1 MPSESQI
8 QNCKKIV
15 DEELWCFLQKHDVEK
30 AFDKIKE
37 KITPLVDSIFALQG
51 ETQEVD
57 EFFEKLENSP
67 EMAVC
72 FKYNNNIVQEM
83 KDNIHAYDP
92 NLTYEENFRNGF
104 LFGFDSV
111 LKRSSTKV
119 PWINTGKKPK
129 KS

>member
-15 DEELWCFLQKHDVEK
+15 DEELWCFLEKHDAEK
-30 AFDKIKE
+30 AFDEIKE

-67 EMAVC
+67 EMD
-72 FKYNNNIVQEM
+72 NNNIVQEM
-83 KDNIHAYDP
+83 KDKIRVDDP
-92 NLTYEENFRNGF
+92 NLTYEENFRNGV
-104 LFGFDSV
+104 LFGLEFCI
-111 LKRSSTKV
+111 KEKQH
-119 PWINTGKKPK
+119 
-129 KS
+129 